1 MFLSKHAVNA
11 ERNIILDIIKLLP
24 SKNDLLYGK
33 VSSLQMVQKFA
44 CEHTSFKNP
53 IGVCSLSL
61 GDAEAVSFF
70 DNNYKENMLSI
81 LIIIWTGA

>member
-53 IGVCSLSL
+53 ISVCSLSL

-70 DNNYKENMLSI
+70 DNKENMLSI
-81 LIIIWTGA
+81 LILIWTGA